1 MRRSLALVKEAV
13 TFNRGNPAILVY
25 ALPLCEVLD
34 ACAQRKFNG
43 MVTTELRA
51 VQGVYGGGE

>member
-1 MRRSLALVKEAV
+1 MRRSLALVREAV

-34 ACAQRKFNG
+34 AFNG
-43 MVTTELRA
+43 VVTMELRA
-51 VQGVYGGGE
+51 VQGVCGRGE

>member
-1 MRRSLALVKEAV
+1 MA
-13 TFNRGNPAILVY
+13 FNRGNPAILVY

-43 MVTTELRA
+43 VVTTELRA

>member
-1 MRRSLALVKEAV
+1 M

-43 MVTTELRA
+43 VVTTELRA
-51 VQGVYGGGE
+51 VQGVCGRGE